1 MRLSPVLEE
10 LGTYPFVRLDQARR
24 EAAARGLQ
32 VIDFGMGDP
41 NEKTEAFIRNAVGAN
56 IPGRITYPRAIGLI
70 ELRRAIAEWCDK
82 RFGVHVDAEHELI
95 PTLGSKEAIF
105 TFAQILDMSPPKNL
119 VLIGDPS
126 YPVPERGARFA
137 GAEVQRLPLTEQN
150 GFLPDLGA
158 VPSETWQRAALVW
171 VNYPNNPTGAVAP
184 LSFYKKLAALALEH
198 DFLLCSD
205 EAYSEIY
212 FAERPSSAL
221 EVPDRRNVVVFN
233 TLSKRSSM
241 TGYRSGFVAAR
252 REIIDALRLLRPT
265 LGTAPQEFIQLASI
279 KAWRDEKHV
288 ARTRERYRN
297 KRDVLLPALEG
308 TGLRVAGSKATFF
321 LWIAVPEGETSE
333 GFAKRLLEHGIV
345 VAPGTY
351 LGKGGEG
358 YVRMALVPSL
368 EECEQAAALLE
379 RLL

>member
-1 MRLSPVLEE
+1 MRFSPVLDEF
-10 LGTYPFVRLDQARR
+10 GTYPFVRLDEARR
-24 EAAARGLQ
+24 EAAARGVQ

-41 NEKTEAFIRNAVGAN
+41 NEETESFIRKAVAAN
-56 IPGRITYPRAIGLI
+56 LPKRCKYPRAIGLL

-82 RFGVHVDAEHELI
+82 RFGVPVDSEYELI

-105 TFAQILDMSPPKNL
+105 TFAQVIDLRPPKNL
-119 VLIGDPS
+119 VLVADPA

-137 GAEVQRLPLTEQN
+137 GAKVMRLPLTEAN
-150 GFLPDLGA
+150 GFLPDLDSIKA
-158 VPSETWQRAALVW
+158 KAWKRTAIVW

-184 LSFYKKLAALALEH
+184 LAFYERLAELAIEH

-212 FAERPSSAL
+212 FGERPPSAL
-221 EVPDRRNVVVFN
+221 QVPDRRNVVVFN

-241 TGYRSGFVAAR
+241 TGYRSGFVASS
-252 REIIDALRLLRPT
+252 REVIEALRALRPT

-279 KAWRDEKHV
+279 KAWRDETHV
-288 ARTRERYRN
+288 NRTRERYRE
-297 KRDVLLPALEG
+297 KRSVMLEAV
-308 TGLRVAGSKATFF
+308 TKAGLHVAGSEATFF
-321 LWIAVPEGETSE
+321 LWIAVPDGDTSE

-345 VAPGTY
+345 VAPGSF
-351 LGKGGEG
+351 LGEHGEG
-358 YVRMALVPSL
+358 YVRLALVPTL
-368 EECEQAAALLE
+368 EECKRAAALLG

>member
-1 MRLSPVLEE
+1 MRFSPILEE
-10 LGTYPFVRLDQARR
+10 FGTYPFVRLDEARR

-41 NEKTEAFIRNAVGAN
+41 NEETEAFLRMAVALS
-56 IPGRITYPRAIGLI
+56 IPERCKYPRAIGMI
-70 ELRRAIAEWCDK
+70 ELRRAIAEWCEK

-105 TFAQILDMSPPKNL
+105 TFAQVLDLSPPKNL
-119 VLIGDPS
+119 ILVGDPG

-137 GAEVQRLPLTEQN
+137 GAEVQKLPLSEQN
-150 GFLPDLGA
+150 GFLPDLDSIPA
-158 VPSETWQRAALVW
+158 ATWQRTAVIW
-171 VNYPNNPTGAVAP
+171 VNYPNNPTGAMAP
-184 LSFYKKLAALALEH
+184 LAFYKRLAELALEH

-212 FAERPSSAL
+212 FEERPSSAL

-252 REIIDALRLLRPT
+252 AEVIGALRLLRPT
-265 LGTAPQEFIQLASI
+265 LGTVPQEFIQLASV

-288 ARTRERYRN
+288 ARTRERYRA
-297 KRDVLLPALEG
+297 KRDVLVAALG
-308 TGLRVAGSKATFF
+308 KVGLRIAASQAAFF

-333 GFAKRLLEHGIV
+333 GFAARLLDHGIV
-345 VAPGTY
+345 VAPGNY
-351 LGKGGEG
+351 LGAGGEG
-358 YVRMALVPSL
+358 YVRLALVPTL